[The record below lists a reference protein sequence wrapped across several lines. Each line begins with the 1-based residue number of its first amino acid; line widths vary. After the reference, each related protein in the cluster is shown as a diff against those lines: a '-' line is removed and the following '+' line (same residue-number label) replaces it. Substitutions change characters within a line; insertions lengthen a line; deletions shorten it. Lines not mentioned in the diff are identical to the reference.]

1 MKLASFDIF
10 DTTLIRKCGV
20 PENIFY
26 LLSKHLYPENPVL
39 QNSFFLWR
47 REAEKKAMFRF
58 CHSNLNLAQIYQE
71 FDSLSFPEWNIDNL
85 IEEEIKTEW
94 INLIPVY
101 EIKQLIAKKRSEGYV
116 ICFIS
121 DMYLPSKYLK
131 DKLIAEGCA
140 LPTDRVFV
148 SCEMNG
154 TKSNGNLYDIVRNHY
169 EDITVWEHYGDN
181 LQSDYRK
188 ALKKGIKATLIKT
201 EYTDL
206 EKSVL
211 ASSVLLPFY
220 MDLSVLIGLQR
231 ATRLSLAG
239 KSDDIENAADLIVS
253 LYLPYVMFI
262 LQKAKESGIKKLYF
276 LSRDSY
282 ILQQAAEA
290 LHKDYLDVELHYLF
304 VSRYSLF
311 LPSIYTLSR
320 EELYENKGIF
330 PFYRYNV
337 KVADILKNLRINK
350 EDFGEAFTRQIT
362 FSQISTPEEE
372 DLFFQVLQSPE
383 IKDKILRKA
392 CEERKILLDYFEQEG
407 MLDNEKQ
414 ALVDVGW
421 IGTSRLMINRILE
434 KERLQQSFTF
444 YLGCASDCLPARY
457 GRYYS
462 FYGDNLY
469 KPSIVALLEQYYSAS
484 PYASTK
490 GYHYDINGKVAVDF
504 KERKFMPSQEV
515 VESNVKTFR
524 HFLWLADSY
533 CLSDYSKAMS
543 VWGSMFLQTFLDM
556 RCKLKL
562 STFNKLGIYEDGLRC
577 YRVLQKVNIF
587 QFFSYFY
594 KGKIKHIYFPRHS
607 IYYTYKITVCKPENS
622 FREKKRH
629 FVKNYLRPY
638 KAKIFR
644 ILKWRKK

>member
-26 LLSKHLYPENPVL
+26 LLSKYLYPTNSDL

-47 REAEKKAMFRF
+47 KEAERKAMFRLQN
-58 CHSNLNLAQIYQE
+58 SNLSLSQIYQE
-71 FDSLSFPEWNIDNL
+71 FDSISFPEWNVEQVVKEEINIELTNL
-85 IEEEIKTEW
+85 IA
-94 INLIPVY
+94 VY
-101 EIKQLIAKKRSEGYV
+101 EIKHLIEKKRSEGYT

-121 DMYLPSKYLK
+121 DMYLSSKFLK
-131 DKLIAEGCA
+131 EKLMAEGCA
-140 LPTDRVFV
+140 LSSDEVFV
-148 SCEMNG
+148 SCEMNA
-154 TKSNGNLYDIVRNHY
+154 TKSDGKLYDIVRNHY
-169 EDITVWEHYGDN
+169 NNITIWEHYGDN
-181 LQSDYRK
+181 LRSDYRK
-188 ALKKGIKATLIKT
+188 ALSKGIKATLIKN
-201 EYTDL
+201 EYTEL
-206 EKSVL
+206 EKTVL
-211 ASSVLLPFY
+211 ASSVMFPFSVG
-220 MDLSVLIGLQR
+220 LSVLIGLQR
-231 ATRLSLAG
+231 ATRLSLG
-239 KSDDIENAADLIVS
+239 SKNDDIDNAADLIVS
-253 LYLPYVMFI
+253 LYLPYVVFI
-262 LQKAKESGIKKLYF
+262 LQKAKELGIKKLHF

-282 ILQQAAEA
+282 ILQQAAEVMHKEA
-290 LHKDYLDVELHYLF
+290 LDIELHYLF

-320 EELYENKGIF
+320 EELYENKGIS
-330 PFYRYNV
+330 PFYQYNV
-337 KVADILKNLRINK
+337 SVADILKNLRVNELELGK
-350 EDFGEAFTRQIT
+350 AFAQQIT
-362 FSQISTPEEE
+362 FTKISTLEEE

-383 IKDKILRKA
+383 IKDRILQKA
-392 CEERKILLDYFEQEG
+392 CEERKILLDYFKQEG
-407 MLDNEKQ
+407 VLNEEKQ

-434 KERLQQSFTF
+434 REGLSQMVSF
-444 YLGCASDCLPARY
+444 YLGSASDCLPTRY
-457 GRYYS
+457 GRFYS

-469 KPSIVALLEQYYSAS
+469 KNSIVTLLEQYYSAS